1 MFTQIQTIV
10 SKIDMRLGFMYGLIG
25 KRACWSYFCYMSMGV
40 REWLRWW
47 VAFLGGL
54 LLCQERYWALQEYA
68 HFGLYNRQITKLSEW
83 PMLEWTLSTT
93 FTALLCTMVKSV
105 FFLKLVIWKESIE
118 SSYLFQIQILRLLVL
133 WCLESLFSCKFFSSI
148 SRLFETTLE
157 SGIDVGQGI
166 SIGPGKFV

>member
-1 MFTQIQTIV
+1 
-10 SKIDMRLGFMYGLIG
+10 MYGLIG
-25 KRACWSYFCYMSMGV
+25 KRTCWSYFCYMSMGV

-93 FTALLCTMVKSV
+93 STAQRCVWPVSFSGGFITAMVVNQPERKLAKRTSV
-105 FFLKLVIWKESIE
+105 HCSAPWSNQFFLKLVIWKVVIE
-118 SSYLFQIQILRLLVL
+118 SSYLVQMLGLPMMVYEGKCLFTVTLWGEVMIFLL
-133 WCLESLFSCKFFSSI
+133 
-148 SRLFETTLE
+148 
-157 SGIDVGQGI
+157 
-166 SIGPGKFV
+166 

>member
-1 MFTQIQTIV
+1 MLQRLIPVFSKYLHIV
-10 SKIDMRLGFMYGLIG
+10 SKIKVRVPWFYGLIG
-25 KRACWSYFCYMSMGV
+25 KGTCWSYFCYMSMGV

-93 FTALLCTMVKSV
+93 STALHNGRIKGQWISEANFLALISPQNEQNYFWFLPYPLRWVKSN
-105 FFLKLVIWKESIE
+105 K
-118 SSYLFQIQILRLLVL
+118 
-133 WCLESLFSCKFFSSI
+133 
-148 SRLFETTLE
+148 
-157 SGIDVGQGI
+157 
-166 SIGPGKFV
+166 

>member
-1 MFTQIQTIV
+1 MQVLSSSKSHCEISFSCIFWHQVYMKNIFKCLKYFFMVFYYSRNVPYYHICLPKYIQTIV
-10 SKIDMRLGFMYGLIG
+10 SKIDMRPGFMYGLIG

-93 FTALLCTMVKSV
+93 FTALHNG
-105 FFLKLVIWKESIE
+105 
-118 SSYLFQIQILRLLVL
+118 QI
-133 WCLESLFSCKFFSSI
+133 SLF
-148 SRLFETTLE
+148 
-157 SGIDVGQGI
+157 
-166 SIGPGKFV
+166 

>member
-1 MFTQIQTIV
+1 MKLPWF
-10 SKIDMRLGFMYGLIG
+10 YGLIG
-25 KRACWSYFCYMSMGV
+25 KITCWSYFCYMSMGV

-93 FTALLCTMVKSV
+93 STALLSTMVESV
-105 FFLKLVIWKESIE
+105 FSEACRLKKYFSNFLDFCLLLFYVQNLKYFQKKIELIFCRLKL
-118 SSYLFQIQILRLLVL
+118 
-133 WCLESLFSCKFFSSI
+133 
-148 SRLFETTLE
+148 
-157 SGIDVGQGI
+157 
-166 SIGPGKFV
+166 